1 MEKKKQATEER
12 GSRVKNPIGGGGACE
27 NFVGL
32 SMYDVPMENVEK
44 SWVSIWCTLNWIV
57 GFCHKTAEI
66 HFLGIQQINQ

>member
-32 SMYDVPMENVEK
+32 SMYDVPMEN
-44 SWVSIWCTLNWIV
+44 
-57 GFCHKTAEI
+57 AE
-66 HFLGIQQINQ
+66 